1 MTEPVLLGADIGG
14 TSTKVV
20 VARSTCEVLSYAS
33 GSGGNINSSPDALP
47 TIAATLEEATE
58 GVPAV
63 TAAHIGVA
71 GAGPA
76 SLATVADALTQMW
89 GARGGLS
96 VSDDL
101 ATAFAASSPTGTGLL
116 LLSGTGAVS
125 AAFDRLEM
133 VGRTDGMG
141 WLLGDIGSGTWIGLE
156 AMRAAAA
163 ALDARG
169 EPTVLTDAVPAA
181 LAQVVSPTDV
191 TDPRQRLI
199 SQAYSLSPRQYGLL
213 APVVVANIEDPVCSD
228 ILARA
233 RAGLHASARRC
244 RPLVTGGDLVLTG
257 GLLAPGGP
265 LRAELVTDL
274 SADPAMAGLTVVPKE
289 RMNPPIL
296 GALVLAA
303 AGAGTSCDRDA
314 LARSLAEATP
324 FT

>member
-20 VARSTCEVLSYAS
+20 VAKPSGEVLSYAS
-33 GSGGNINSSPDALP
+33 GAGGNINSNPDALP
-47 TIAATLEEATE
+47 TIAVTLEEATA

-76 SLATVADALTQMW
+76 SLARVSDALTQMW
-89 GARGGLS
+89 GARGPLG

-125 AAFDRLEM
+125 AAFDRLKM

-156 AMRAAAA
+156 ALRAAAA

-169 EPTVLTDAVPAA
+169 ESTVLTDAVPAA
-181 LAQVVSPTDV
+181 LAQVVSPAETP
-191 TDPRQRLI
+191 DPRQRLI
-199 SQAYSLSPRQYGLL
+199 SQVYGLAPRQYGLL
-213 APVVVANIEDPVCSD
+213 APVVVANREDPVCSD

-244 RPLVTGGDLVLTG
+244 RSMVTVGDLVLTG

-265 LRAELVTDL
+265 LRADL
-274 SADPAMAGLTVVPKE
+274 ATSLGADPAMAGLTLVPE
-289 RMNPPIL
+289 EAMNPPIL
-296 GALVLAA
+296 GALVLASVG
-303 AGAGTSCDRDA
+303 AGAACDRDA
-314 LARSLAEATP
+314 LARNLAEGTP